1 MSPLAFLE
9 YWFWHDNSC
18 VIFFFLFYSD
28 CVSVSGHNIPGD
40 IFLFIFGILML
51 SKILENLKVNWPYF
65 GRLQWRNTEPKFYVF
80 SMLFRKFMES
90 NNVFRFLS
98 SNKQDFFL

>member
-1 MSPLAFLE
+1 MLE
-9 YWFWHDNSC
+9 
-18 VIFFFLFYSD
+18 
-28 CVSVSGHNIPGD
+28 
-40 IFLFIFGILML
+40 
-51 SKILENLKVNWPYF
+51 VNWPYF

-98 SNKQDFFL
+98 SNKQDFFCDFYLISYKAAFLPESLLQQPHFHCWQKKDRLLKFFATN